1 MSLRRPHL
9 AIQAGPRLPRLQCI
23 RRLSSTPHQP
33 FPRSVGAGEIAPSTP
48 QPLRP
53 TPWYKRPS
61 FRRQLVNILLLSS
74 FINTTMISMSYKSQ
88 LRDISTQSKERQQS
102 LRDAIEKVRKGEPI
116 DLRLVLGTGDPEQE
130 KKWDDCTAQLC
141 YR

>member
-1 MSLRRPHL
+1 
-9 AIQAGPRLPRLQCI
+9 
-23 RRLSSTPHQP
+23 
-33 FPRSVGAGEIAPSTP
+33 
-48 QPLRP
+48 
-53 TPWYKRPS
+53 
-61 FRRQLVNILLLSS
+61 
-74 FINTTMISMSYKSQ
+74 MISMSYKSQ

-116 DLRLVLGTGDPEQE
+116 DLRVVLGTGDPEQE